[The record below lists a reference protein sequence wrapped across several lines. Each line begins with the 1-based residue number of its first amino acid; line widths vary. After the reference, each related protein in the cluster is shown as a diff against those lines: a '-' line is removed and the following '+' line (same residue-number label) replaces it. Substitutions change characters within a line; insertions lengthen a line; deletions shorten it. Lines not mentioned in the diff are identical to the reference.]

1 MRRTPGGPTWSWGA
15 SADRTTSQGTRCA
28 WTAADITWAILA
40 PCAAHPAGR
49 RQRKRRCGR
58 TGSASGPGRPGLSE
72 ARICARCAG
81 SRTRLKEGCSGCAR
95 PALRSG
101 KTPGRWQA
109 IMPGRMRTGAGAARC
124 GQKQR
129 LRRQRCARSAARH
142 AGKTLRRILG
152 TGCTARTHAPRRR
165 RWPVPTRQL
174 KRGTG

>member
-15 SADRTTSQGTRCA
+15 SADRTTSPGTRCA
-28 WTAADITWAILA
+28 WTAEDITWAILA

-49 RQRKRRCGR
+49 RRRKRRCRR
-58 TGSASGPGRPGLSE
+58 TGSASGRGRPGPSA

-81 SRTRLKEGCSGCAR
+81 SRTRLRAGCSGCAML
-95 PALRSG
+95 ALRSG

-124 GQKQR
+124 GLRQR
-129 LRRQRCARSAARH
+129 LRRRGRAGSAARH
-142 AGKTLRRILG
+142 AGKILRRILG
-152 TGCTARTHAPRRR
+152 TGCTARTHALLRRR
-165 RWPVPTRQL
+165 CPALTRQR